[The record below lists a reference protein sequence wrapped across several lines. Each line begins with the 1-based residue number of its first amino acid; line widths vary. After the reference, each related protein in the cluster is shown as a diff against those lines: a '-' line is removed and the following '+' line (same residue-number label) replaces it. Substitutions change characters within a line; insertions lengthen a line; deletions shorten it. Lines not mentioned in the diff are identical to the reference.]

1 MHLASQQRP
10 SDKMHQ
16 ASATPRSSSGSQKPQ
31 RVIPKDPGLNEAGG
45 AEERGAEAREG
56 GGTEAVETATAVQ
69 AINIS

>member
-1 MHLASQQRP
+1 MHLASQRRP

-56 GGTEAVETATAVQ
+56 GGHGGGGDGDCRAGHQ
-69 AINIS
+69 Y